1 MLPGNFGPQWVMMT
15 APRLPTA
22 CAPALAGVSRGK
34 CRLGQQRLASFGP
47 GPGRWAD
54 SQHSMPVPGNLAVA
68 GQESTVG
75 LPRFGAICGSQVSF
89 MEKHPHRKVW
99 RGCCHTS
106 GHFRRVTQESE
117 NSLGSGQGLQVPEAA
132 MGDYTSP
139 HSIKFPV
146 LGGFTSLGLVFF
158 TCPQSS
164 LQSIG
169 PCSPADELTPSSSSG
184 SPGHILGIPCYPT

>member
-1 MLPGNFGPQWVMMT
+1 MLPGNFGPQWVMVT

-22 CAPALAGVSRGK
+22 CAPALAGVSQGK

-75 LPRFGAICGSQVSF
+75 LPCSGAICGSQVSF

-117 NSLGSGQGLQVPEAA
+117 NSLGTGQGLRAPEAA
-132 MGDYTSP
+132 TGDYTSP
-139 HSIKFPV
+139 HPVKFPV

-158 TCPQSS
+158 TSPQSS

-169 PCSPADELTPSSSSG
+169 P
-184 SPGHILGIPCYPT
+184 